1 MQSPSCSCWASPRA
15 RAKAKPSP
23 SRGRSRSRRPQ
34 PRPVL
39 RIRRPAAIADPEL
52 IEPPPNVPEEP
63 SPELEED
70 EETYVEPEP
79 PPVPEPPEDYG
90 RINPPD
96 PIPGEATLVNHALV
110 GYEVVA
116 VYGKPDK
123 ESPRLGYMRIGSRLK
138 VTDKVEGKG
147 CSGGWYA
154 LPQGGYACA
163 GKSGGLVVDAKRKP
177 YMHAEPPPPRMDQGF
192 PYDYALVRKW
202 NAPMYWRVPTLE
214 EQKVAD
220 ERRAELEAKR
230 TGEPAPEAKPAE
242 AKPAEAESD
251 KPAATP
257 EKKPEPKPEAKPEAK
272 AGDLKALPKPPG
284 TDEDDKPEPK
294 PAAKPEEKTGEAE
307 SKPAVAKADPKPD
320 SKPAEAEPEEPEPEP
335 IKLPLNPATP
345 WLEKGFYI
353 SLADKIEENG
363 KTWWRTARGGY
374 VEAKDA
380 AKYTPK
386 DYYRGTVLSEEADF
400 PFGYAMAK
408 SPKLLELTDEGKLI
422 VKETIER
429 RTFLDLSEE
438 TVVNG
443 RAYMVTTEGL
453 LIRKDHVRFA
463 ERQPL
468 PEGLQPWERWVDVD
482 ITKQL
487 LVAYEGERPVFTT
500 LVSTGRKGTKEE
512 PFDTPTGRWRIRSK
526 HVSTTMDGPTAT
538 DGNYSIQDVPWTMYF
553 YESYAL
559 HGAFW
564 HDGFGRV
571 RSHGCVNLSPED
583 AHWLFD
589 WTTPFL
595 PEGWHGVRAHDGS
608 PGTTVVVRK
617 SEKK

>member
-1 MQSPSCSCWASPRA
+1 M
-15 RAKAKPSP
+15 
-23 SRGRSRSRRPQ
+23 
-34 PRPVL
+34 
-39 RIRRPAAIADPEL
+39 
-52 IEPPPNVPEEP
+52 
-63 SPELEED
+63 
-70 EETYVEPEP
+70 
-79 PPVPEPPEDYG
+79 
-90 RINPPD
+90 
-96 PIPGEATLVNHALV
+96 
-110 GYEVVA
+110 
-116 VYGKPDK
+116 
-123 ESPRLGYMRIGSRLK
+123 
-138 VTDKVEGKG
+138 TDKVEGKG

-242 AKPAEAESD
+242 AKPAEAKPAEAKPD

-257 EKKPEPKPEAKPEAK
+257 EKKPEPKPEPK

-284 TDEDDKPEPK
+284 TDEAKKPEPK
-294 PAAKPEEKTGEAE
+294 PAAKPEEKTGEAKP
-307 SKPAVAKADPKPD
+307 KPAVAKADPKPPTE
-320 SKPAEAEPEEPEPEP
+320 PAEAKPEEPEPEP

-386 DYYRGTVLSEEADF
+386 DYYQGTVLSEEADF

-453 LIRKDHVRFA
+453 LIRKDHVRLRRA
-463 ERQPL
+463 AAAPRGATAVGALGRRRHHQAAARRVRGRAPRVHDARL
-468 PEGLQPWERWVDVD
+468 DRSEGHQGGGPSTRRLDAGVSAASTSPRRW
-482 ITKQL
+482 T
-487 LVAYEGERPVFTT
+487 ARP
-500 LVSTGRKGTKEE
+500 R
-512 PFDTPTGRWRIRSK
+512 R
-526 HVSTTMDGPTAT
+526 TAT
-538 DGNYSIQDVPWTMYF
+538 TRIQDVPWTMYF